1 MEHTERLE
9 IIFRNGEFLDFLH
22 LRNWPTM
29 FRVYIE
35 DRKQELLS
43 KKDSLFEAM
52 GDEIAKIFRD
62 IKSFK
67 GQLDYVLARGLSK
80 ADLEKEAEAWA
91 KQAKRQA
98 KSRSKGAPASTG
110 GFSDM
115 LKSGA
120 TPSDRTLLSREKT
133 P

>member
-22 LRNWPTM
+22 LRNWPAM

-35 DRKQELLS
+35 DRKRELLS

-80 ADLEKEAEAWA
+80 ADLEK
-91 KQAKRQA
+91 
-98 KSRSKGAPASTG
+98 
-110 GFSDM
+110 
-115 LKSGA
+115 LKSY
-120 TPSDRTLLSREKT
+120 
-133 P
+133 